1 LTVLPRWRE
10 MMVHNLE
17 LFCCLLLLDN
27 LTATMTWLMKN
38 CPRANHLTKHE
49 VSVAIDKL
57 DTYSLLLI
65 ISLLTLTLALRSCA
79 TLLTETEW
87 LLNARDLWQTIFQI
101 NHANRFFNKIVE
113 GRFSTKHS
121 EELLL
126 YISCFLFVFFWLFLL
141 SYIARNLTI
150 KHV

>member
-1 LTVLPRWRE
+1 MTVLPRWRE

-17 LFCCLLLLDN
+17 LICCLLLLDN
-27 LTATMTWLMKN
+27 LTETMTWLIKN
-38 CPRANHLTKHE
+38 RPRAKHLTRHE
-49 VSVAIDKL
+49 VSAAIDTL
-57 DTYSLLLI
+57 ETYSLLLTI

-101 NHANRFFNKIVE
+101 NHVNRFFNKIVE

-126 YISCFLFVFFWLFLL
+126 YISCFLFCFFLFGCFYSLTLL
-141 SYIARNLTI
+141 EISQ
-150 KHV
+150 